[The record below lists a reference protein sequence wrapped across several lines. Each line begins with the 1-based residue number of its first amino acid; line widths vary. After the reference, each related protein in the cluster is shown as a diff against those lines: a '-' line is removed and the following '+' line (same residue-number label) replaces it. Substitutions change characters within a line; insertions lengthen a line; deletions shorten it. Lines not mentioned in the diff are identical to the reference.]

1 MDRAWQTQELVTGWA
16 GGRYGDSLQRRRMG
30 KRQAGCVSPDS
41 CCCDK
46 NNRPETAAG
55 RKGLGWLMVLEV
67 SVPLV
72 GGGRTGLS
80 MCPSN
85 SPQTSSYR
93 SQALLPLLNPLWNQ
107 PSQTHPGRASY
118 FSWTLLDSV
127 KLIRLTMT
135 MGNCGGGERCRS
147 VPRGSF
153 PSIGKEAERKGSALT
168 GWLNGKSIC

>member
-1 MDRAWQTQELVTGWA
+1 MTGWA

-30 KRQAGCVSPDS
+30 KRQAGCVSRDS

-55 RKGLGWLMVLEV
+55 RKGLGWLMVSEV

-80 MCPSN
+80 TCPSD

-93 SQALLPLLNPLWNQ
+93 SQALRPLLNPLWNR
-107 PSQTHPGRASY
+107 PSQTHPGRTSH
-118 FSWTLLDSV
+118 FSWTVLDSV

-147 VPRGSF
+147 VPRGSL
-153 PSIGKEAERKGSALT
+153 PSIGKDAEKKGSALT